1 MSSFYLNTRQT
12 TKHIKI
18 EWGSKR
24 HTDDSLENRKNIHRT
39 DQSEN
44 THTCQSKPFKS
55 SFPSASYPSN
65 LPEKFRDTSM
75 VVRMAPCEER
85 ERKYNLCVC
94 TIRIERACVTM
105 KRTLSF
111 LLALNFFRHSTVSCL
126 CIMEAT
132 VERCYGNK

>member
-12 TKHIKI
+12 TKHIKM
-18 EWGSKR
+18 EWDLKD
-24 HTDDSLENRKNIHRT
+24 TQTIPWRT
-39 DQSEN
+39 GRTYTEQTN
-44 THTCQSKPFKS
+44 QKTHICQSKPFKS